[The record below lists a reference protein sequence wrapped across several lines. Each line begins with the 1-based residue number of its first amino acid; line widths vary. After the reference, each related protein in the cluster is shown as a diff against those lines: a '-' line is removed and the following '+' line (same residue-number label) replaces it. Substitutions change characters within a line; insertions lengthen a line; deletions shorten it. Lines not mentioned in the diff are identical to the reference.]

1 MKYSLWYLGKMGEH
15 QHNDRVEGS
24 HMVFQESNL
33 PLTEC
38 RCIDVNMTF
47 EIQPNNIIAACMKD
61 QGSINPLRVTSFSMH
76 EALQV
81 TSIKDDCRDRDL
93 QTLNIAILS
102 SRTRNLLLVGSSN

>member
-38 RCIDVNMTF
+38 R
-47 EIQPNNIIAACMKD
+47 
-61 QGSINPLRVTSFSMH
+61 SPLQKIT
-76 EALQV
+76 
-81 TSIKDDCRDRDL
+81 
-93 QTLNIAILS
+93 ILDW
-102 SRTRNLLLVGSSN
+102 